1 MVEMLLDKGA
11 DPNLAEVLDFSGLG
25 AAIAHYGEGLDP
37 EFVIPPE
44 KKATPLSVA
53 MAIGNGT
60 IINLL
65 RERGASSKPE
75 NRSKPFDAFHGCEG
89 IASEVFNRLLE
100 HLGLPVGTGLL
111 E

>member
-25 AAIAHYGEGLDP
+25 AAIDDGEGLDP

-75 NRSKPFDAFHGCEG
+75 NRSKPFDAFNDCEG
-89 IASEVFNRLLE
+89 IALEVFNRLLE